1 MEETNYSVKVRSIRK
16 NDDGDKFSE
25 YSQAANFFVK
35 KEIEQVKKLPKFI
48 ATVGIRNSRTIFVH
62 IVCTIWYRIFQYW
75 TIRTNRKE
83 IGTFQ
88 HDYNRYFQ
96 LWISKTL
103 EHHQTNINL
112 KTNHIWLIH
121 FFSLNQRKL
130 FRWMDLGKHY
140 PLIGMMIL

>member
-35 KEIEQVKKLPKFI
+35 KEIEQVKISPKFL
-48 ATVGIRNSRTIFVH
+48 ASF
-62 IVCTIWYRIFQYW
+62 
-75 TIRTNRKE
+75 
-83 IGTFQ
+83 
-88 HDYNRYFQ
+88 
-96 LWISKTL
+96 TL
-103 EHHQTNINL
+103 EHHQANINL
-112 KTNHIWLIH
+112 NTNHNWLIL